1 MTFRRKAWPSQI
13 LINQLE
19 KTVISFETLGIF
31 VLWVRINVLNYV
43 TGVCFR
49 HCLPSA
55 VMLQVAARCL
65 AITRDFCRH
74 IRTLHHA
81 SSYAKF
87 SPTAGSV
94 GDSKMWAER
103 SLSCGNWYPHT
114 HRTRNS
120 RRTKSF
126 AWPLGMSHLSEP
138 VQGLPLFQKVEVDR
152 IWNQY
157 LTFNY

>member
-1 MTFRRKAWPSQI
+1 M
-13 LINQLE
+13 
-19 KTVISFETLGIF
+19 LGIF
-31 VLWVRINVLNYV
+31 VLWVRGINILNYV
-43 TGVCFR
+43 TGVCFL

-81 SSYAKF
+81 SSYAKC
-87 SPTAGSV
+87 SLTAGSV
-94 GDSKMWAER
+94 GDSKTWAGR

-120 RRTKSF
+120 RRTKSC
-126 AWPLGMSHLSEP
+126 AWPSGMSHLSKP

-152 IWNQY
+152 NRNQY
-157 LTFNY
+157 LTYLFTYLLTYSMEQTPSWEANWFCS